1 MFNIK
6 YEIGLNEHGRPCI
19 ELPLDYEQRPE
30 DRFFVMEITRYIL
43 QDLLRRRTEELD
55 DRTVTALQESE
66 ALLGQ
71 LGDESAKLLYENM
84 RVQGEIA
91 IMIDSA
97 YHIEV
102 NGIEERDNLP
112 ETDIIY
118 EDKIFDREIGLRVY
132 VKYPLENY
140 DQEKAG
146 PYELVDGITNEH
158 WKKG

>member
-6 YEIGLNEHGRPCI
+6 YEIGLNEHKRPCI

-30 DRFFVMEITRYIL
+30 DRFFVIEVTRYIL
-43 QDLLRRRTEELD
+43 QDLLRRRTEKLD
-55 DRTVTALQESE
+55 ERTIIALRDAE

-71 LGDESAKLLYENM
+71 LGDESAKILYGNM
-84 RVQGEIA
+84 RTLGDVTIL
-91 IMIDSA
+91 MDSA
-97 YHIEV
+97 YHMEV

-118 EDKIFDREIGLRVY
+118 EDKIFDREVGLRVY

-140 DQEKAG
+140 DMEKAG
-146 PYELVDGITNEH
+146 AYELVDGITNEH

>member
-6 YEIGLNEHGRPCI
+6 YKIGLNEHKRPCI

-30 DRFFVMEITRYIL
+30 DRFFVIEVTRYIL
-43 QDLLRRRTEELD
+43 QDLLKRRTEKLD
-55 DRTVTALQESE
+55 KRTTIALRDAE

-71 LGDESAKLLYENM
+71 LGDESAKILYGNM
-84 RVQGEIA
+84 RLQGDVA
-91 IMIDSA
+91 LMMDSA

-118 EDKIFDREIGLRVY
+118 KDKIFDREIGLRVY
-132 VKYPLENY
+132 VNYPLENY
-140 DQEKAG
+140 DKEKAG
-146 PYELVDGITNEH
+146 AYELVDGITNEH
-158 WKKG
+158 WKKI